1 MVLRQMLRKFSH
13 TLLSFVLGQL
23 RQKVQAE
30 FKRKQELAA
39 KPEKLEEA
47 IEKLIKWRIES
58 EKLVVRESYINEVDA
73 LKAEIAALKGAA
85 EAQTKKGK
93 K

>member
-1 MVLRQMLRKFSH
+1 VATQANDRRTSL
-13 TLLSFVLGQL
+13 
-23 RQKVQAE
+23 QAE
-30 FKRKQELAA
+30 FKRKQELAM

-58 EKLVVRESYINEVDA
+58 EKMKVRETYINEVDA
-73 LKAEIAALKGAA
+73 LKTEIAALKGIA